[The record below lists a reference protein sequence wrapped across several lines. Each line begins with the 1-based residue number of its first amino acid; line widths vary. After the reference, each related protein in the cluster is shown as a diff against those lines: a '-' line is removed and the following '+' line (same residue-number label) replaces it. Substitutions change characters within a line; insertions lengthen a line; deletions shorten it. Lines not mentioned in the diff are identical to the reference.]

1 MNNEITTSTTLA
13 DSICDIRARK
23 IKKVFFEQI
32 NTLLY
37 GQSISLHSI
46 SKNTIKKVK
55 ALLASRVMMDN
66 FCLKYSNV

>member
-37 GQSISLHSI
+37 RQSISLHSI

>member
-1 MNNEITTSTTLA
+1 MKLLHQPTLA
-13 DSICDIRARK
+13 ESICDIRTRK

>member
-13 DSICDIRARK
+13 DSICDIRTRK

-37 GQSISLHSI
+37 RQSISLHSI
-46 SKNTIKKVK
+46 SKNTIKMVK

>member
-13 DSICDIRARK
+13 DSICDIRTRK